1 VRRISWN
8 ARSKAAR
15 WLAVALVG
23 AAAPALAHGWERLE
37 HIEEIALRAEDAG
50 GAVHRIQ
57 IEAAAVKYDKEAGV
71 FHVRLA
77 TADERVLAAM
87 KVVPRGAY
95 LARTPDGYQFRIRR
109 EDVTL
114 HELEVVE
121 GCELVHD
128 LQVPAPRALAGALM
142 HGLVA
147 VCELRAVT
155 GPDGPVMRETVE
167 QYQTSVT
174 EPLEGRVTTRVL
186 RVALD
191 SVTLQDAVTGR
202 IYHRVDA
209 RPLVS
214 STAGV
219 EAAGR

>member
-1 VRRISWN
+1 M
-8 ARSKAAR
+8 AQA
-15 WLAVALVG
+15 
-23 AAAPALAHGWERLE
+23 WERLE
-37 HIEEIALRAEDAG
+37 RIEEIALRAEESG
-50 GAVHRIQ
+50 GAVHRIE
-57 IEAAAVKYDKEAGV
+57 IEAAAVKYDREAGM

-87 KVVPRGAY
+87 KVVPRGSY
-95 LARTPDGYQFRIRR
+95 LARTRDGYEFRIRR

-114 HELEVVE
+114 HELEVVD
-121 GCELVHD
+121 GGELVHD
-128 LQVPAPRALAGALM
+128 LRLPAPRALAGALM

-155 GPDGPVMRETVE
+155 GAEGPPLRETVE
-167 QYQTSVT
+167 HYATSVT

-191 SVTLQDAVTGR
+191 SVTLQDAATGR
-202 IYHRVDA
+202 IYRRFEA

-214 STAGV
+214 STSGVAG
-219 EAAGR
+219 AGR

>member
-1 VRRISWN
+1 MRRTSWN

-37 HIEEIALRAEDAG
+37 RIEEIALRGEGVG

-57 IEAAAVKYDKEAGV
+57 IEAAAVKYDKETGV

-87 KVVPRGAY
+87 KVVPRGSY
-95 LARTPDGYQFRIRR
+95 LARTREGYQFKIRR

-121 GCELVHD
+121 GAELVRD
-128 LQVPAPRALAGALM
+128 LELRAPRALAGALM

-147 VCELRAVT
+147 VCELRAVE
-155 GPDGPVMRETVE
+155 GADEPPVRETVE
-167 QYQTSVT
+167 HYATSVT

-186 RVALD
+186 RVILD
-191 SVTLQDAVTGR
+191 SVTLQDAATGR
-202 IYHRVDA
+202 IYGRVDA
-209 RPLVS
+209 HPLVS
-214 STAGV
+214 SSAGPG
-219 EAAGR
+219 ATGR